1 MGQTEKPLRVV
12 GKNIERIGALDLVLG
27 KAKFSGDILMK
38 GLLHLKILRSTFP
51 HALIKAI
58 DTEQASKLPGV
69 VRIFTG
75 KDIPGNKRVGTII
88 KDQPVLVE
96 DRVRYKGDPIAL
108 VVAETEEDGEEALE
122 HIKIHYEELEP
133 VLTPERALE
142 MGAPKIHETGNLL
155 FHQLITKGD
164 IEKGFQEADVIVERT
179 YTTPWVEHACLEPD
193 AGIAYLDEEGR
204 IILYVSTQN
213 PFYDQKEVADVLG
226 LGLDR
231 VRVIQAPT
239 GGGFGS
245 KLDVTVQCYL
255 GLAAFYIK
263 RPVKLVFTREEVFE
277 ATSKRHPMKIQFKT
291 GVTKEGKLTAV
302 QARIL
307 GDTGAYASYGTVVAT
322 RAVIHATGPY
332 EVPNFKAE
340 SVMVYTNN
348 IWSGAMRGFGAP
360 QVAFAHKSQMDI
372 LAEKLGM
379 DPIDFRLRNVLKKGS
394 STGTEQIL
402 HNSVGIGKTLE
413 RLKEWRGKNISEEV
427 VPGGYEKNDRI
438 VKGIGVASVWFRIG
452 NAAASNPSTIKV
464 EIDRNGNIVLSI
476 GTADIGQGSNTVL
489 TQIAAEELGIKTN
502 EIHLV
507 CADISLT
514 MDAGAT
520 AASRQTYIS
529 GNAVRNACMNLKE
542 ILFKEVRDL
551 YNFSDREFF
560 LKNKKVVFRG
570 LQRISIPLTEIAD
583 RVYREGRHLRGEGFF
598 NHNVTQLDPRTG
610 QGKPYTTY
618 AFASQLAEVEVDRE
632 TGEVHVRRIVA
643 AHDVG
648 KAINPMNVI
657 GQINGGVA
665 MGVGFALS
673 EEFIP
678 GQTNSYFNYFIP
690 TIKDIPEIVSI
701 IVEDEEPTGPFVA
714 KGIGEPALI
723 PTAPAILNAIAKA
736 IGSRVY
742 DLPATLEKVQKATKS
757 QEKEN

>member
-1 MGQTEKPLRVV
+1 MEKTEKSLRVV
-12 GKNIERIGALDLVLG
+12 GKDIKRIGALDLVLG
-27 KAKFSGDILMK
+27 KAKFSDDILIK
-38 GLLHLKILRSTFP
+38 GLLHLKIVRSSFP

-69 VRIFTG
+69 VRIFTA

-88 KDQPVLVE
+88 RDQPVLAE
-96 DRVRYKGDPIAL
+96 DKVRYKGDPIAL
-108 VVAETEEDGEEALE
+108 VAAKTEDAGEEALE
-122 HIKIHYEELEP
+122 HIRIHYEELEP

-142 MGAPKIHETGNLL
+142 MGAPKIHEAGNLL
-155 FHQLITKGD
+155 FRQLIAKGD
-164 IEKGFQEADVIVERT
+164 VEKGFQEADVIAEQT
-179 YTTPWVEHACLEPD
+179 YTTPWIEHACLEPD
-193 AGIAYLDEEGR
+193 AGIAYVDDEGR

-226 LGLDR
+226 LELDR

-245 KLDVTVQCYL
+245 KLDVSIQCYL

-263 RPVKLVFTREEVFE
+263 KPVKLVFTREEVFE
-277 ATSKRHPMKIQFKT
+277 ATSKRHPMKIQYKT
-291 GVTKEGKLTAV
+291 GVTKGGKLAAV

-332 EVPNFKAE
+332 EVPNFRAE
-340 SVMVYTNN
+340 GMMVYTNN

-360 QVAFAHKSQMDI
+360 QVAFAHESQMDI

-394 STGTEQIL
+394 STGTGQIL
-402 HNSVGIGKTLE
+402 HNSVGIGRTLE
-413 RLKEWRGKNISEEV
+413 RLKEWREKNINEEV
-427 VPGGYEKNDRI
+427 IQSGGKKDR
-438 VKGIGVASVWFRIG
+438 VVRGMGVASGWFGIG
-452 NAAASNPSTIKV
+452 NAASSNPSRIKV
-464 EIDRNGNIVLSI
+464 EVDREGNIVLFI

-489 TQIAAEELGIKTN
+489 TQIAAEELGIRTD

-507 CADISLT
+507 CADTALT

-551 YNFSDREFF
+551 YDCPDREFF
-560 LKNKKVVFRG
+560 LKDKKVICNG
-570 LQRISIPLTEIAD
+570 LPGISIPLAEIAD
-583 RVYREGRHLRGEGFF
+583 RVYGKGRHLRGEGFF
-598 NHNVTQLDPRTG
+598 NHDVTQLDPQTG

-618 AFASQLAEVEVDRE
+618 AFASQLADVEVDRE
-632 TGEVHVRRIVA
+632 TGEVHVRRVVA

-665 MGVGFALS
+665 MGLGFALT

-678 GQTNSYFNYFIP
+678 GETNSYLNYFIP

-701 IVEDEEPTGPFVA
+701 IVEDEEPTGPFGA

-723 PTAPAILNAIAKA
+723 PTAPAILNGIAKA
-736 IGSRVY
+736 IGVRIY
-742 DLPATLEKVQKATKS
+742 DLPATLEKVREAAQG
-757 QEKEN
+757 QENGC

>member
-12 GKNIERIGALDLVLG
+12 GKSIERIGALDLVLG
-27 KAKFSGDILMK
+27 KAKFSDDILMK
-38 GLLHLKILRSTFP
+38 GLLHLKVLRSAFS

-75 KDIPGNKRVGTII
+75 KDIPGNKRVGTMI

-133 VLTPERALE
+133 IFTPERALE
-142 MGAPKIHETGNLL
+142 MGAPKIHEKGNLL
-155 FHQLITKGD
+155 FRQLITKGD
-164 IEKGFQEADVIVERT
+164 VEKGFQVADIVVERT

-213 PFYDQKEVADVLG
+213 PFYDQKEVADILG
-226 LGLDR
+226 LKLDR

-245 KLDVTVQCYL
+245 KLDVSVQCYL

-277 ATSKRHPMKIQFKT
+277 ATSKRHPMKIQYKT
-291 GVTKEGKLTAV
+291 GVTKGGKLTAV

-322 RAVIHATGPY
+322 RAVVHATGPY

-340 SVMVYTNN
+340 SIIVYTNN

-360 QVAFAHKSQMDI
+360 QVAFAHECQMDI

-394 STGTEQIL
+394 STGTGQIL

-413 RLKEWRGKNISEEV
+413 RLKEWREKNISEEV
-427 VPGGYEKNDRI
+427 VPDGYEKYDRI
-438 VKGIGVASVWFRIG
+438 AKGIGVASVWFGIG

-464 EIDRNGNIVLSI
+464 EIDREGNIVLSI

-502 EIHLV
+502 EINLV
-507 CADISLT
+507 CADTSLT

-551 YNFSDREFF
+551 YDISDREFF
-560 LKNKKVVFRG
+560 LKDKKVICNG
-570 LQRISIPLTEIAD
+570 LPGISIPLTEIAD
-583 RVYREGRHLRGEGFF
+583 RVYGKGRHLRGEGFF
-598 NHNVTQLDPRTG
+598 NHDVTQLDPQTG

-618 AFASQLAEVEVDRE
+618 AFASQLADVEVDRE

-701 IVEDEEPTGPFVA
+701 IVEDEEPTGPFGA

-723 PTAPAILNAIAKA
+723 PTAPAILNGIAKA
-736 IGSRVY
+736 IGARIY
-742 DLPATLEKVQKATKS
+742 DLPATLEKVRKAAQG
-757 QEKEN
+757 QEKGY